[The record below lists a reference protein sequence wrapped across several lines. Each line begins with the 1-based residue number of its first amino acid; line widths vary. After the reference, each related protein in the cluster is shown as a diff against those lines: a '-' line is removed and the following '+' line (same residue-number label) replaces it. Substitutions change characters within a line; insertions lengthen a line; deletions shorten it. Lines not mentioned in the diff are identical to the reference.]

1 MLCFCKFILIPPE
14 HEEEFFYAG
23 DHTLEQITQVVES
36 QPLVIFQDCL
46 DTILWNVLWMTLL

>member
-1 MLCFCKFILIPPE
+1 MCFCKFILIPPE